1 MVEDPLTEKIIG
13 CAFRVYN
20 TLGSGFLESVY
31 KQAMAVE
38 LQKAGLPFVIEAP
51 IEVFYDGKIVGN
63 FFADIIV
70 QGKVILELKAVEEIC
85 RVHEIQLVN
94 YLIATD
100 TPIGLVLNF
109 GPHDLKVKRKFRDY
123 APSAKTPAEDK
134 DRITGSPGSP
144 SSPASPGSA

>member
-38 LQKAGLPFVIEAP
+38 LHKAGLPFVIEAP
-51 IEVFYDGKIVGN
+51 VKVFYEGKIVGD
-63 FFADIIV
+63 FFADVIV
-70 QGKVILELKAVEEIC
+70 QGKVILELKAVEEIN

-94 YLIATD
+94 YLKATN
-100 TPIGLVLNF
+100 TAIGLVINF
-109 GPHDLKVKRKFRDY
+109 GPNDLRVKRKYRDY
-123 APSAKTPAEDK
+123 TPPTKTPTEVL
-134 DRITGSPGSP
+134 TG
-144 SSPASPGSA
+144 